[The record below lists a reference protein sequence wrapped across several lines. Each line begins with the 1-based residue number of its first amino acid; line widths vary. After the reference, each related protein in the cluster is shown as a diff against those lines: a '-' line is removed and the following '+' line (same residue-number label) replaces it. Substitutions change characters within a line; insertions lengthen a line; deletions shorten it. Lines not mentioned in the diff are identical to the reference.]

1 MNKKILIAIFV
12 IVAIV
17 VGVVAY
23 FVLSDYQQEEK
34 LTAELTE
41 ISNLSNSENMDINK
55 INEMLDRTVT
65 KGDYAV
71 VEQACKEYLKD
82 SFDNIVKI
90 AEVMNDDKITNVLT
104 VSNYQEDGKEF
115 TNTKNYITTTKQTLE
130 DCKAKYVEFFTQ
142 EKAMSYINDKGLDSY
157 YTDLYKNEFVGDI
170 ESQYTDKT
178 VENSIDEI
186 LGILNVY
193 EEVINFL
200 VENQNSW
207 EISNDNIVFN
217 SQSLSDQYTEL
228 VNKL

>member
-17 VGVVAY
+17 IGVVAY

-71 VEQACKEYLKD
+71 VEQVCKEYLKD

>member
-17 VGVVAY
+17 IGVVAY

-90 AEVMNDDKITNVLT
+90 AEVMNDGKITNVLT

>member
-17 VGVVAY
+17 IGVVAY

-90 AEVMNDDKITNVLT
+90 AEVMNDGKITNVLT

-200 VENQNSW
+200 VDNQNSW

>member
-23 FVLSDYQQEEK
+23 FVLLDYQQEEK

-142 EKAMSYINDKGLDSY
+142 EKAKSYINDKGLDSY

>member
-1 MNKKILIAIFV
+1 M
-12 IVAIV
+12 
-17 VGVVAY
+17 
-23 FVLSDYQQEEK
+23 
-34 LTAELTE
+34 ELKQ
-41 ISNLSNSENMDINK
+41 L
-55 INEMLDRTVT
+55 
-65 KGDYAV
+65 
-71 VEQACKEYLKD
+71 EY
-82 SFDNIVKI
+82 IVKI

>member
-17 VGVVAY
+17 IGVVAY

-71 VEQACKEYLKD
+71 VERACKEYLKD

>member
-17 VGVVAY
+17 IGVVAY

>member
-1 MNKKILIAIFV
+1 
-12 IVAIV
+12 
-17 VGVVAY
+17 
-23 FVLSDYQQEEK
+23 
-34 LTAELTE
+34 
-41 ISNLSNSENMDINK
+41 
-55 INEMLDRTVT
+55 
-65 KGDYAV
+65 
-71 VEQACKEYLKD
+71 
-82 SFDNIVKI
+82 
-90 AEVMNDDKITNVLT
+90 
-104 VSNYQEDGKEF
+104 
-115 TNTKNYITTTKQTLE
+115 
-130 DCKAKYVEFFTQ
+130 
-142 EKAMSYINDKGLDSY
+142 MSYINDKGLDSY